1 MIIMSTNGED
11 LEKTI
16 TYNPTPNEVI
26 KELRLKEDYGF
37 QVVKFNNEHYGVNY
51 INPVKNINETV
62 MISVDKNPLAPLTF
76 LKYAEL
82 AYGRR
87 ANFDLSDAEK
97 VELCVMVDPENKET
111 YREII
116 NGDDAETLL
125 EKMNIAREIVEMKN
139 EADFWLN
146 HGTSIILVCVLINVA
161 LVIFN
166 IIRLNG
172 GI

>member
-1 MIIMSTNGED
+1 MTIN
-11 LEKTI
+11 EKTI
-16 TYNPTPNEVI
+16 TYNPEDGEVI
-26 KELRLKEDYGF
+26 QELKLEEDYGF

-62 MISVDKNPLAPLTF
+62 MISVDKNVPLAPLTF

-87 ANFDLSDAEK
+87 ANFDLSDADK

-116 NGDDAETLL
+116 NGDDAKTLL
-125 EKMNIAREIVEMKN
+125 EKMNIAREIIEMKR
-139 EADFWLN
+139 EDDFWLN
-146 HGTSIILVCVLINVA
+146 HGTSVVLVCVLINIIIVFVN
-161 LVIFN
+161 LFN
-166 IIRLNG
+166 LMG
-172 GI
+172 GFK

>member
-1 MIIMSTNGED
+1 MN
-11 LEKTI
+11 EKTI
-16 TYNPTPNEVI
+16 TYNPEDGEVI
-26 KELRLKEDYGF
+26 QELKLEEDYGF

-62 MISVDKNPLAPLTF
+62 MISVDKNVPLAPLTF

-87 ANFDLSDAEK
+87 ANFDLSDADK

-116 NGDDAETLL
+116 NGDEAKTLL
-125 EKMNIAREIVEMKN
+125 EKMNIAREIIEMKR
-139 EADFWLN
+139 EDDFWLN
-146 HGTSIILVCVLINVA
+146 HGTSVVLVCVLINIAIVFVN
-161 LVIFN
+161 LFN
-166 IIRLNG
+166 LMG
-172 GI
+172 GFK

>member
-1 MIIMSTNGED
+1 MSTNGED

-16 TYNPTPNEVI
+16 TYNPTSNEVI

-62 MISVDKNPLAPLTF
+62 MISVDKNVPLAPLTF

-87 ANFDLSDAEK
+87 ANFDLSDADK

-116 NGDDAETLL
+116 NGDEAKTLL
-125 EKMNIAREIVEMKN
+125 EKMNIAREIIEMKQ
-139 EADFWLN
+139 EDDFWLN
-146 HGTSIILVCVLINVA
+146 HGTSVVLVCVLINIAVVFVN
-161 LVIFN
+161 LFN
-166 IIRLNG
+166 LMG
-172 GI
+172 GFK